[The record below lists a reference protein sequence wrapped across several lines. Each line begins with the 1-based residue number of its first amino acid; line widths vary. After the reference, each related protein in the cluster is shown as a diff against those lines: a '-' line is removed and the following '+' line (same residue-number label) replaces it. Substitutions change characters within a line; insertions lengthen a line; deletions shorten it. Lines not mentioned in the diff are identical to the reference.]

1 MRPAGTDE
9 ATTGSGRNAL
19 DAVYRAAESH
29 GKPVALSTSV
39 VGAPKSHEHASPCIP
54 LHSQGQAW
62 KHNKSCNSLCL
73 YELILLFCYMTTEAV
88 QPLDMHASQTQARPG
103 VLGFMF
109 LLVSRDSN
117 P

>member
-1 MRPAGTDE
+1 MSPAGTDE

-19 DAVYRAAESH
+19 DVVYRAAESH

-39 VGAPKSHEHASPCIP
+39 VGALKSHGTQF
-54 LHSQGQAW
+54 QGQAW
-62 KHNKSCNSLCL
+62 KYNKSCNSLCL